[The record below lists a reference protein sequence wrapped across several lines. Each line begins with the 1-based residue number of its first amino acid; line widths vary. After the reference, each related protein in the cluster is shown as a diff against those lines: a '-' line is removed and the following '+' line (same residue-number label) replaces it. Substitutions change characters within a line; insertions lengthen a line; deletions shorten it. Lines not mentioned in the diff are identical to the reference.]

1 MRAAEEAE
9 VLDITG
15 MVRVGYQRI
24 VAREAKEV
32 KAVLVEELTLAQV
45 VQVAKEAV
53 VVIMNL
59 TEAVAIVVTLATMV
73 VANNRVV
80 VQMVL
85 CLANQVNLV
94 VAMVVEH
101 QDTQPVMVQI

>member
-1 MRAAEEAE
+1 M
-9 VLDITG
+9 
-15 MVRVGYQRI
+15 
-24 VAREAKEV
+24 AREAKEV

-45 VQVAKEAV
+45 VQVAKEVV

-85 CLANQVNLV
+85 CLVNQVKLV

>member
-1 MRAAEEAE
+1 M
-9 VLDITG
+9 
-15 MVRVGYQRI
+15 
-24 VAREAKEV
+24 AREAKEV

-85 CLANQVNLV
+85 CLVNQVKLV